1 MSGQTKNSG
10 IPWIGEIPYNWRI
23 EIIGSCIKEVDC
35 KNSDCSENN
44 ALQFK
49 MGTIIPKKNGDSKY
63 NPETLEAYN
72 KVQAGDIVINGLNLS
87 FDFVSQRVGLVKETG
102 VITSAYLAVRP
113 LSFIDSRFLTYLFK
127 GYDTCKALHSMG
139 KGLRQTLGYKEFR
152 RYYVVFPN
160 LEEQQRI
167 ADFLDKKCNEID
179 EMVALQEQIIEELKA
194 YKQAVVTEATTHG
207 LNPNAR
213 MKTSGIEWIGEIP
226 VDWEIKMLG
235 SLFYEHKQ
243 QNKGLIENNLLS
255 LSYGKIIRKDIN
267 TNGGLLPMSF
277 EGYNIIGKDD
287 IVLRMT
293 DLQNDHKS
301 LRTGLCNERGIITS
315 AYITL
320 RPKIQ
325 LNSKYIH
332 YLLHTYDVLKV
343 FYGMGDGVR
352 QSIGF
357 DDIRKLLIFI
367 PSAKE
372 QDEICNYLD
381 QKSAEIDNLVA
392 IKQQKIEELKEY
404 KKSIIYEYITGKK
417 EII

>member
-1 MSGQTKNSG
+1 MSRQMKDSG
-10 IPWIGEIPYNWRI
+10 VEWIGTIPMNWKLER
-23 EIIGSCIKEVDC
+23 GKYLFVQR
-35 KNSDCSENN
+35 NSKGNDDAVLLAATQKYGMIPQTMVEGVVQVKSDTD
-44 ALQFK
+44 LQTFK
-49 MGTIIPKKNGDSKY
+49 TVHQG
-63 NPETLEAYN
+63 
-72 KVQAGDIVINGLNLS
+72 
-87 FDFVSQRVGLVKETG
+87 DFVISLRSFQGGFEMSDYEG
-102 VITSAYLAVRP
+102 VCSPAYQVFHNIRP
-113 LSFIDSRFLTYLFK
+113 IYHKYYKHLFK
-127 GYDTCKALHSMG
+127 SHGFISKMNSLVVGIREGKNIQYDDFANSKL
-139 KGLRQTLGYKEFR
+139 
-152 RYYVVFPN
+152 PN
-160 LEEQQRI
+160 PPLENQQRI
-167 ADFLDKKCNEID
+167 ADFLDQKCNEID
-179 EMVALQEQIIEELKA
+179 EMVALQEQIIEELMA
-194 YKQAVVTEATTHG
+194 YKQAVTTEIATHG
-207 LNPNAR
+207 LIPNVQ
-213 MKTSGIEWIGEIP
+213 MKPSGVEWIDEIP
-226 VDWEIKMLG
+226 TGWEIKMLG
-235 SLFYEHKQ
+235 SLFQEHKQ
-243 QNKGLIENNLLS
+243 KNTGLTETNLLS
-255 LSYGKIIRKDIN
+255 LSHGKIIRKDIN

-301 LRTGLCNERGIITS
+301 LRTGLCNETGIITS